1 MNITKL
7 LTKTLRFAD
16 GTELV
21 LEGCFGGGEY
31 FRDTLRD
38 VLEFRMRADQL
49 TLDEADALFS
59 AENCAAMS
67 IIDVY
72 EAEVEK
78 EVEREVEVTG
88 EDGSVTKQTVTEKVI
103 ETTTHTEEFAYEGY
117 TERVSLTKREEKVL
131 LDDNTTETVVLICCK
146 MGRKAEVE
154 ELRELSDELLL
165 EVLGV

>member
-1 MNITKL
+1 M
-7 LTKTLRFAD
+7 AA
-16 GTELV
+16 E
-21 LEGCFGGGEY
+21 EY

-88 EDGSVTKQTVTEKVI
+88 EDGSVTKQTVTEKVT
-103 ETTTHTEEFAYEGY
+103 ETTHAHRGICVRRLHRACQPHQARGEGAP
-117 TERVSLTKREEKVL
+117 R
-131 LDDNTTETVVLICCK
+131 
-146 MGRKAEVE
+146 
-154 ELRELSDELLL
+154 
-165 EVLGV
+165 

>member
-78 EVEREVEVTG
+78 EVEAR
-88 EDGSVTKQTVTEKVI
+88 
-103 ETTTHTEEFAYEGY
+103 
-117 TERVSLTKREEKVL
+117 
-131 LDDNTTETVVLICCK
+131 
-146 MGRKAEVE
+146 GRGH
-154 ELRELSDELLL
+154 R
-165 EVLGV
+165 